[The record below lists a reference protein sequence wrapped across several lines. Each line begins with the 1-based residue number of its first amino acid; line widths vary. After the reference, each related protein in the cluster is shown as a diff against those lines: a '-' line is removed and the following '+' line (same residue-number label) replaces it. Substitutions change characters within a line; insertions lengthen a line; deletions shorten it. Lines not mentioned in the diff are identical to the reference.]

1 MVKIG
6 VFSDTHVGRTIP
18 KTVGELRQQAFR
30 HAFSQAINILIQE
43 KVDYVINAG
52 DVFEKRSM
60 NPGDSIFVKEE
71 LQRLVNGL
79 CGKVKI
85 LIVRG
90 NHDGTMGN
98 SALDYIEHP
107 LAKYL
112 EILGDETSQDKP
124 RTFEDDNIG
133 VIGFAYTPYTSIKLE
148 TAKQSLK
155 ESFAALKAPHKLF
168 IMHAFIDE
176 HQDIPPGVP
185 DHQIVKMGLLKEL
198 GANLV
203 ISGHCHTYTP
213 LATIDG
219 VALLSPGA
227 TEAIEF
233 SDESLHGVSII
244 KLGQTVKCDFKPITP
259 LYKMKNVVV
268 DGGESLRPAEWFQEH
283 VLQDVKDFI
292 ELLQKERNKGLLRIV
307 LEGIVEQDKYE
318 LEELLEL
325 RINELKGQ
333 APHLLY
339 AAIEN
344 RLKQRGVMIDS
355 GVSTREE
362 FLAEALSS
370 LDQGIIADAMS
381 LVEEVGMT
389 LDEEASSKTG
399 LLTDARRNDFINK
412 WLTILG
418 AGDEKN
424 AGTT

>member
-52 DVFEKRSM
+52 DIFEKRSM

-71 LQRLVNGL
+71 LQRLVDSL

-90 NHDGTMGN
+90 NHDGTLGN

-112 EILGDETSQDKP
+112 EILGDETPEDKP
-124 RTFEDDNIG
+124 RTYEDDNIG

-155 ESFAALKAPHKLF
+155 DSFAALKAPHKLL

-176 HQDIPPGVP
+176 HQNIPPGVP
-185 DHQIVKMGLLKEL
+185 DHQIVKMDLLKDL

-203 ISGHCHTYTP
+203 ITGHCHTYTP
-213 LATIDG
+213 LTTIEG

-259 LYKMKNVVV
+259 LYKMKNIVV
-268 DGGESLRPAEWFQEH
+268 DGGEGLRPSEWFQQH
-283 VLQDVKDFI
+283 VSQDVKDFI
-292 ELLQKERNKGLLRIV
+292 ELLHKEGNKGLLRIV
-307 LEGIVEQDKYE
+307 LEGTVEQDKYE

-333 APHLLY
+333 APNLLY

-370 LDQGIIADAMS
+370 LDQGIRADAMS

-399 LLTDARRNDFINK
+399 LLTDARRSDFINK
-412 WLTILG
+412 WLKILG

>member
-1 MVKIG
+1 MVTIG

-71 LQRLVNGL
+71 LQRLVDSL

-90 NHDGTMGN
+90 NHDGTLGN

-124 RTFEDDNIG
+124 RTYEDDNVG

-176 HQDIPPGVP
+176 HQNIPPGVP
-185 DHQIVKMGLLKEL
+185 DHQIVKMDLLKEL

-268 DGGESLRPAEWFQEH
+268 DGGESLRPSEWFQQH
-283 VLQDVKDFI
+283 VLQDIKDFI
-292 ELLQKERNKGLLRIV
+292 ELLQKEGSKGLLRIV
-307 LEGIVEQDKYE
+307 LEGTVEQDKYE

-333 APHLLY
+333 APNLLY

-355 GVSTREE
+355 GVSSREE

-370 LDQGIIADAMS
+370 LDQGIRADAMS

-399 LLTDARRNDFINK
+399 LLTDARRSDFINK
-412 WLTILG
+412 WLKILG